1 VVLENAVIEK
11 IDRLEDSLV
20 GKGSRIVQG
29 YGNHQAFRLMIGD
42 DSVVEL

>member
-1 VVLENAVIEK
+1 MLENATIER

-20 GKGSRIVQG
+20 GKGSCVVHAA
-29 YGNHQAFRLMIGD
+29 GNHQAYRLMIGD